1 MLIAVIVCLAGGI
14 VFLLFKLYCMRKDLQ
29 EICIQFASRMQT
41 DTNIGIDTASADPGI
56 RRLAADLDRQL
67 KLLRQK
73 QILYTRG
80 DQEVKTAVTHISHD
94 LRTPLT
100 AIYGYL
106 SLLEDEEMTKAAAG
120 YLSMIK
126 NRADVLKVLAEEL
139 FRYSVI
145 LSVDVSAQYE
155 EVTVNAVL
163 EESLAG
169 YYGAIQKAGMIPD
182 IDICRQPVIR
192 ILNRQSL
199 SRIFSNI
206 IGNALKYSDGD
217 FKVTLDVA
225 GRICFSNR
233 ARNLDPVS
241 VGHLF
246 DRFYTVKSG
255 CGSTGL
261 GLSIARTLA
270 EGMGGTIQAE
280 YEEEMLH
287 ICVYFQE
294 NSQACRIL

>member
-1 MLIAVIVCLAGGI
+1 
-14 VFLLFKLYCMRKDLQ
+14 
-29 EICIQFASRMQT
+29 
-41 DTNIGIDTASADPGI
+41 
-56 RRLAADLDRQL
+56 
-67 KLLRQK
+67 
-73 QILYTRG
+73 
-80 DQEVKTAVTHISHD
+80 
-94 LRTPLT
+94 
-100 AIYGYL
+100 GYL
-106 SLLEDEEMTKAAAG
+106 SLLEDEQMTKAAAG

-192 ILNRQSL
+192 NLNRQSL

-217 FKVTLDVA
+217 LKVTLDAA
-225 GRICFSNR
+225 GRACFSNQ

-246 DRFYTVKSG
+246 DRFYTVESG
-255 CGSTGL
+255 RGSTGL

-280 YEEEMLH
+280 YEEETLH

>member
-169 YYGAIQKAGMIPD
+169 YYGKSEKKTAEWLIEKGFADFVGTDMHNMRHCEAIEAY
-182 IDICRQPVIR
+182 
-192 ILNRQSL
+192 
-199 SRIFSNI
+199 
-206 IGNALKYSDGD
+206 IGSKDYYRHAKALKSRLFND
-217 FKVTLDVA
+217 KVFEA
-225 GRICFSNR
+225 K
-233 ARNLDPVS
+233 P
-241 VGHLF
+241 
-246 DRFYTVKSG
+246 
-255 CGSTGL
+255 
-261 GLSIARTLA
+261 
-270 EGMGGTIQAE
+270 
-280 YEEEMLH
+280 
-287 ICVYFQE
+287 
-294 NSQACRIL
+294 